1 MDQKQ
6 IEKLKEQHP
15 DCKVV
20 EFEDGKVAV
29 FAKPTRAVVGLLLL
43 NLRDKGPLSAAD
55 TLIANCW
62 LGGDEEVKTEVGY
75 AVGIVGVLDAL
86 TMSKKADLKN

>member
-20 EFEDGKVAV
+20 EFEDGKIAV
-29 FAKPTRAVVGLLLL
+29 FAKPTRSVVGLLML
-43 NLRDKGPLSAAD
+43 NMRTRGPLSAAD
-55 TLIANCW
+55 TLIDNCW
-62 LGGDEEVKTEVGY
+62 LGGDDEVKTDVGY
-75 AVGIVGVLDAL
+75 AVGLVGLLDDL
-86 TMSKKADLKN
+86 TMSKKADIKN